1 MRSPLARARF
11 LCLPPFAHRYIVY
24 FVSVYLSPD
33 GLAEPAT
40 VIGNFV
46 KCSVRHSVIVC
57 FNIRIQDESL
67 ERQCLVRIT
76 AMQHIIQHYYGIF
89 HLATPCN
96 SNVAESSVQY
106 GTGSEWIDAWLAGS
120 LERCG
125 ASAWMLPRL
134 LRTNST
140 KLASCVHDEH
150 ERAFAC
156 FVMMQDVYFYFG
168 HYYYHDKLDNSKAG
182 SRKQKILQANN
193 RS

>member
-1 MRSPLARARF
+1 MQGMSQEPQRKLYLITKSAHTWEILIYKIRARSCVLQQQPIQEIVAVRIPLARARF

-96 SNVAESSVQY
+96 SSVAESSVQY
-106 GTGSEWIDAWLAGS
+106 GTGSE
-120 LERCG
+120 
-125 ASAWMLPRL
+125 
-134 LRTNST
+134 
-140 KLASCVHDEH
+140 
-150 ERAFAC
+150 
-156 FVMMQDVYFYFG
+156 
-168 HYYYHDKLDNSKAG
+168 
-182 SRKQKILQANN
+182 
-193 RS
+193 